1 MSPNNPNDFIGS
13 LVEMAKAY
21 ETLPQVQAD
30 LANAK
35 DQEQILLERIQDG
48 QLTVLNLKAEIDR
61 HLETIRGLEVAK
73 DAAETMFLE
82 ADDRTSRALAF
93 VKATFGNAGALIQ
106 ALEPPRPQPTPEPVP
121 VQAMP
126 EAPPA
131 EVKAEPEPIPSWATP
146 EVDHTG
152 DYIPKADVPMHE
164 AQLEGSYFKPEPEG
178 NRLSEDVPSPQGQS
192 ESPLPTAQAEPL
204 ETGGFA
210 ASTGVE
216 SISTASQPTTM
227 SSSQAES
234 EAKPQPYAGR
244 RYYDHPTYVS
254 FSDWL
259 DGGGTDEDYNWR
271 PEVRRT
277 PIY

>member
-1 MSPNNPNDFIGS
+1 MSPNVGNFVHD
-13 LVEMAKAY
+13 LVEMAKAM
-21 ETLPQVQAD
+21 EMLPQVQAE
-30 LANAK
+30 LAQVKADCDTEVKHTQTLELRILQLK
-35 DQEQILLERIQDG
+35 DEISA
-48 QLTVLNLKAEIDR
+48 LNEKVR
-61 HLETIRGLEVAK
+61 QSEVAK

-121 VQAMP
+121 VQAVS
-126 EAPPA
+126 EVAPA

-152 DYIPKADVPMHE
+152 DYIPKADVLMHE

-178 NRLSEDVPSPQGQS
+178 NRLGEDVPSPQGQS
-192 ESPLPTAQAEPL
+192 ESPLPTAPVSPL

-216 SISTASQPTTM
+216 SIPTASQPATM

-234 EAKPQPYAGR
+234 EAKPQPYAGLH
-244 RYYDHPTYVS
+244 YMNVPGFIS
-254 FSDWL
+254 KADWL
-259 DGGGTDEDYNWR
+259 EGGGTEEDYYWR
-271 PEVRRT
+271 EGRSA
-277 PIY
+277 